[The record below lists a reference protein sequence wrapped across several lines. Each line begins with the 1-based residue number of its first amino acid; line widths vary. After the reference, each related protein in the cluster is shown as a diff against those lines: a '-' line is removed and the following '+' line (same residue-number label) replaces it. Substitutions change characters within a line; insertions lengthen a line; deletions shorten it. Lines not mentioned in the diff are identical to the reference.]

1 MKSETIAS
9 IEILTS
15 CFMINFLYG
24 ASVRMVSLFYV
35 ESIHRFEINRK
46 QASLPYVLPFVMKHL
61 CGPLQGYLQQL
72 FQTKSLIVF
81 ANVGTVIS
89 IGACFFAEDV
99 LTITI
104 SWGLIFGICF
114 GIGVQ
119 YLPLMIN
126 AHFTTNQS
134 KANGFAYS
142 GGCFGGAVL
151 PLIMEICIEYY
162 GLNGS
167 FLILSAI
174 VANFI
179 PFSMLLK
186 SPKESSLNKVQNQK
200 ANMKVSCIE
209 MKDTEK
215 TPSFLC
221 PGDNNASQNLHINLF
236 PSNETEAA
244 NFDVNKET
252 ENKSNLP
259 VENKNLKAK
268 PLSAFTLQN
277 FNIFIDPSFIIILL
291 MSTGT
296 TYITTVT
303 FTIILDFVRDKNVG
317 ASLEVY
323 YVMILALADICGR
336 IGSGFVI
343 DKQILPSP
351 TITSICCVGTGLSCL
366 TLLFINNYLLLM
378 FVEFL
383 LPLFFGSNLISQITL
398 IHEYMPPEK
407 RSMAMVCKTMLY
419 APLSFAISPMIGY
432 FRGEHGSY
440 DGVMYTLT
448 GISFFSG
455 FIIYF
460 VPHLAKRRKTT
471 TSDNVT

>member
-9 IEILTS
+9 IEIITA

-24 ASVRMVSLFYV
+24 ASARMVSLFFV
-35 ESIHRFEINRK
+35 ESIHRFEVNRN
-46 QASLPYVLPFVMKHL
+46 QASLPYILPFIMRHL

-72 FQTKSLIVF
+72 FQTKSLIIF
-81 ANVGTVIS
+81 GNVGSVIS
-89 IGACFFAEDV
+89 IGACFFAEDI
-99 LTITI
+99 LTVTI
-104 SWGLIFGICF
+104 LWGFIFGVSF
-114 GIGVQ
+114 GLGIQ
-119 YLPLMIN
+119 YLPLLLN

-142 GGCFGGAVL
+142 GACFGGVVM
-151 PLIMEICIEYY
+151 PPIMEACIEYY

-174 VANFI
+174 LAHFI

-186 SPKESSLNKVQNQK
+186 SSEEKSHKNEHSQNINK
-200 ANMKVSCIE
+200 KVSCIE
-209 MKDTEK
+209 MKESKK
-215 TPSFLC
+215 THLPSTSLD
-221 PGDNNASQNLHINLF
+221 DNICQNLHKKSFL
-236 PSNETEAA
+236 SSDTEAVKL
-244 NFDVNKET
+244 DINKEIDT
-252 ENKSNLP
+252 KSKRLVERENS
-259 VENKNLKAK
+259 KNK
-268 PLSAFTLQN
+268 PLSAFTLEN
-277 FNIFIDPSFIIILL
+277 FKIFIDPLFIIILV
-291 MSTGT
+291 MTACT
-296 TYITTVT
+296 FYITTVMMA
-303 FTIILDFVRDKNVG
+303 IILDFVRDKNVG
-317 ASLEVY
+317 ANLEIY

-351 TITSICCVGTGLSCL
+351 TITSICCVCTGLSSL
-366 TLLFINNYLLLM
+366 GLLFINNYLLLM
-378 FVEFL
+378 FIDFL
-383 LPLFFGSNLISQITL
+383 LTVFTGSLLVLQIAL
-398 IHEYMPPEK
+398 VHEFMQPEK
-407 RSMAMVCKTMLY
+407 RNMAMVCKSMLF
-419 APLSFAISPMIGY
+419 APLCFTVSPMIGY

-460 VPHLAKRRKTT
+460 IPHLAKRRKTT